1 MERRLEE
8 IIGQGS
14 REEIEHTSTNQ
25 EIAERIEEMAKRE
38 EQFTIWEKMRREAKM
53 RQREDRRLNIFWRR
67 NKCFPAQYGGDDET
81 PDPEET
87 LTFWRS
93 INNKQVSDGLKYDES
108 IQVVLQEMRD
118 KLG

>member
-1 MERRLEE
+1 MRREEVERRLEE
-8 IIGQGS
+8 IFGQGS
-14 REEIEHTSTNQ
+14 REEIEHARTNQ

-67 NKCFPAQYGGDDET
+67 NKCFPAQYGGEDET

-87 LTFWRS
+87 LTLWRS
-93 INNKQVSDGLKYDES
+93 INNKDVNE
-108 IQVVLQEMRD
+108 
-118 KLG
+118 